1 MPSDQSF
8 DHFYANV
15 PCKSEGLLG
24 EPTLSR
30 KQGGQT
36 GGLEVGASAPTY
48 PKTAN
53 DHFRRV
59 YYEAI
64 DLSVSAIYQE
74 SFRCYIQ
81 METLLVKAAYGDD
94 YEADFK
100 FLEASFSEDVDT
112 GALPV
117 HATKYFGGYVKE
129 KISCFDEIQLA
140 VSKFPEPEKKLHC
153 NSGAQTICMPT
164 VNPGTSAAGK
174 RAFSSARCL
183 KTWLPSRMSDLA
195 VVNSHKR
202 RTDSVSIADI
212 TGLSFSP

>member
-15 PCKSEGLLG
+15 SCKSEGLLG
-24 EPTLSR
+24 EPTLPR
-30 KQGGQT
+30 KQGGWT

-48 PKTAN
+48 PQTAN

-64 DLSVSAIYQE
+64 DLIISTIYQE

-81 METLLVKAAYGDD
+81 METLLVKAANGDD

-112 GALPV
+112 GALPG

-129 KISCFDEIQLA
+129 KISCFDEIQLS

-153 NSGAQTICMPT
+153 NSGAQTICMP
-164 VNPGTSAAGK
+164 GTSAAGK
-174 RAFSSARCL
+174 RAFSSAQRL
-183 KTWLPSRMSDLA
+183 KTWLPSRMGDLA

-202 RTDSVSIADI
+202 RTDSVSIADM
-212 TGLSFSP
+212 TGLSFSQ

>member
-1 MPSDQSF
+1 MPSDKSF

-15 PCKSEGLLG
+15 SCKSEGLNQCFQ
-24 EPTLSR
+24 ES
-30 KQGGQT
+30 K
-36 GGLEVGASAPTY
+36 EVGLQVWRWVLVHQPT
-48 PKTAN
+48 PN
-53 DHFRRV
+53 LPMIINFRRV

-64 DLSVSAIYQE
+64 DLIISTIYQE

-81 METLLVKAAYGDD
+81 METLLVKAANGDD

-100 FLEASFSEDVDT
+100 FLEASFSKDVDT
-112 GALPV
+112 GALPG
-117 HATKYFGGYVKE
+117 HATQYFGGYVKE
-129 KISCFDEIQLA
+129 KISCFDEIQLV

-174 RAFSSARCL
+174 RAFSSARRL
-183 KTWLPSRMSDLA
+183 KTWLPSRMGDLA
-195 VVNSHKR
+195 VGNSHKR